1 MEDLQKT
8 KANLLAENQA
18 LRDRLAIS
26 EGTLQAI
33 MQGEV
38 DALVVSTDKGSQV
51 FTLKSAD
58 QSYRLLVEEMQQS
71 AVILSDEELI
81 LYCNKSCSNLLHQ
94 PLEKLIG
101 SSFKRFLSPQDT
113 LLFQSQVKLAEKGNQ
128 NAIELFL
135 IPQTGVEVP
144 VYLSINYLKPD
155 DVSMNCVVITDLTEQ
170 KRHERTLASE
180 RLARLMLEQAGEA
193 ILVCD
198 YTGNIIRASQVACQ
212 LWEKNLLSQPFDTL
226 SIFLSQSTPASATHQ
241 QGMLNST
248 HLETAPGCKVPFA
261 IASVLNGTSFQGQ
274 EVEITTQD
282 GQVINL
288 LLNARPLA
296 DEDNYFRGAVVILTD
311 ITRRKQA
318 ETALQQLNAEL
329 EQRVAERTAQLM
341 ETNDHLLET
350 VIQQQ
355 QTQLILLE
363 QAQLLDLAH
372 DTIITR
378 DLNGAICFW
387 NQGAESMYGWTKAEA
402 LGQISHILLKTQF
415 PQSLSEIETEF
426 FEKGYWEGEL
436 IHFRWDERPINVAS
450 RWVLQKDNAGKP
462 IKILE
467 INNDITERKL
477 AQIALQQQT
486 ERERMV
492 VAITQQIR
500 KSLDLDEILN
510 TTVAE
515 VRQFLQ
521 TDRVIIYRIN
531 ADWSGTVITESV
543 AFGWKAILNME
554 ITDTYFVETQGRQS
568 YQQGMIKVNPDIYT
582 AGLTACH
589 LELLEQLQI
598 RAKVIVPIFQQERLW
613 GLLIAHHCSAP
624 RQWQPWESELLQ
636 QLATQVAIAIQQSEL
651 YQQLQLANQRLEN
664 LAMVDKLTQIANRR
678 CFDSRLDYLWQYLLR
693 EKDFISLLLCD
704 IDYFKQYNDTY
715 GHAVGDTCL
724 TLIAQALKQTIK
736 RSRDLVARY
745 GGEEFVVILPNTAS
759 DGAVQVAQGIHQA
772 IQQLNIPHTA
782 SAVKQHVTLTI
793 GIATVIPTSDMLPLD
808 LIKAADQALYQ
819 AKAQGRN
826 RSCMWNPNDP

>member
-38 DALVVSTDKGSQV
+38 DALVVSTDKGPQV

-81 LYCNKSCSNLLHQ
+81 LYCNKSFSKLLHQ

-113 LLFQSQVKLAEKGNQ
+113 LLFQSQVKLAEKANQ

-274 EVEITTQD
+274 EVEITTQN

-311 ITRRKQA
+311 ITRRKQV

-329 EQRVAERTAQLM
+329 EQRVAQRTTQLM
-341 ETNDHLLET
+341 QTNDDLLET
-350 VIQQQ
+350 VSQQH

-372 DTIITR
+372 DTIITC

-415 PQSLSEIETEF
+415 PQSLSEIETEL

-450 RWVLQKDNAGKP
+450 RWVLQKDNADKP

-678 CFDSRLDYLWQYLLR
+678 SFDSRLDYLWQYLLR

-782 SAVKQHVTLTI
+782 SAVKQYVTLTI

>member
-38 DALVVSTDKGSQV
+38 DALVVSTDKGPQV

-81 LYCNKSCSNLLHQ
+81 LYCNKSFSNLLHQ

-274 EVEITTQD
+274 EVEITTQN

-311 ITRRKQA
+311 ITRRKQV

-329 EQRVAERTAQLM
+329 EQRVAERTALLM
-341 ETNDHLLET
+341 QTNDHLLET
-350 VIQQQ
+350 VSQQQ

-372 DTIITR
+372 DTIITC

-415 PQSLSEIETEF
+415 PQSLSEIETEL

>member
-1 MEDLQKT
+1 MEDLQET

-38 DALVVSTDKGSQV
+38 DALVVSNDKGPQV

-81 LYCNKSCSNLLHQ
+81 LYCNKSFSNLLHQ

-101 SSFKRFLSPQDT
+101 SYFKRFLSPQDT

-135 IPQTGVEVP
+135 IPQTGVHVP
-144 VYLSINYLKPD
+144 VYLSINYFKPD

-170 KRHERTLASE
+170 KRHEKTLASE

-212 LWEKNLLSQPFDTL
+212 LWEKNLLFQPFDTL
-226 SIFLSQSTPASATHQ
+226 SIFLCQSILASATHQ
-241 QGMLNST
+241 QGMLNNT
-248 HLETAPGCKVPFA
+248 HLETALECKVPFA

-274 EVEITTQD
+274 EVEITTQN
-282 GQVINL
+282 GQVLNL
-288 LLNARPLA
+288 VLNARPLA
-296 DEDNYFRGAVVILTD
+296 DEDNYFCGAVVILTD

-318 ETALQQLNAEL
+318 E
-329 EQRVAERTAQLM
+329 
-341 ETNDHLLET
+341 
-350 VIQQQ
+350 
-355 QTQLILLE
+355 
-363 QAQLLDLAH
+363 
-372 DTIITR
+372 
-378 DLNGAICFW
+378 
-387 NQGAESMYGWTKAEA
+387 
-402 LGQISHILLKTQF
+402 
-415 PQSLSEIETEF
+415 
-426 FEKGYWEGEL
+426 
-436 IHFRWDERPINVAS
+436 
-450 RWVLQKDNAGKP
+450 
-462 IKILE
+462 
-467 INNDITERKL
+467 
-477 AQIALQQQT
+477 IALHQQR

-492 VAITQQIR
+492 VAIAQHIR
-500 KSLDLDEILN
+500 ESLNLDEILN
-510 TTVAE
+510 TTVTE

-543 AFGWKAILNME
+543 AFGWKPILNME
-554 ITDTYFVETQGRQS
+554 IKDTYLVEMQRGLS
-568 YQQGMIKVNPDIYT
+568 YQQSTINLTPDIYT
-582 AGLTACH
+582 AGLTASH
-589 LELLEQLQI
+589 LELLEQLQVK
-598 RAKVIVPIFQQERLW
+598 AKITVPIFQHDRLW

-651 YQQLQLANQRLEN
+651 YQQLQIVNQQLEN
-664 LAMVDKLTQIANRR
+664 LALVDQLTQIANRR
-678 CFDSRLDYLWQYLLR
+678 CFDIRLDYVWQDLLR
-693 EKDFISLLLCD
+693 SQGFISLLLCD

-715 GHAVGDTCL
+715 GHTAGDTCL
-724 TLIAQALKQTIK
+724 TLIAQTLKQTVK
-736 RSRDLVARY
+736 RSRDLIARY

-759 DGAVQVAQGIHQA
+759 DGADQVAQEIHEA
-772 IQQLNIPHTA
+772 IQQLNIPHAA
-782 SAVKQHVTLTI
+782 SAVKQHVTLSI
-793 GIATVIPTSDMLPLD
+793 GIATVIPMSDMVPLD
-808 LIKAADQALYQ
+808 LITAADQALYQ

-826 RSCMWNPNDP
+826 RSSMWNPIEP